1 MTEKR
6 FLTTI
11 LTEGTFLMILGIIMF
26 ILPKITNITFNSM
39 ISLAFF
45 SYGGYRIINAVML
58 RNFSRHYVLTIISG
72 IILTMC
78 GIMLYFIEF
87 IDIICITSLVGIYF
101 IFESLSAMKKVFA
114 GIIFSVLVLAQIL
127 VSAEAPQVNYQA
139 YVANLGWQN
148 SVKNGEIAGTTGQA
162 QRMEAVRINLAGVE
176 YRAHVQNIGWQEW
189 KKSGEIAGTTGNNLR
204 MEAIC
209 IRLTGSAA
217 DRYDIYYRAHVQNG
231 GWLGWAK
238 NGDPAGSAG
247 VKLRME
253 ALQIQIVPK
262 GTNVQVGGRAFYEPR
277 KTVPTV

>member
-1 MTEKR
+1 M
-6 FLTTI
+6 
-11 LTEGTFLMILGIIMF
+11 
-26 ILPKITNITFNSM
+26 
-39 ISLAFF
+39 
-45 SYGGYRIINAVML
+45 
-58 RNFSRHYVLTIISG
+58 
-72 IILTMC
+72 
-78 GIMLYFIEF
+78 
-87 IDIICITSLVGIYF
+87 
-101 IFESLSAMKKVFA
+101 
-114 GIIFSVLVLAQIL
+114 LVLAQIL

-217 DRYDIYYRAHVQNG
+217 ERYDIYYRAHVQNG